1 MNHPWQGRLTV
12 ALAAL
17 LWSLSGFFIMLLT
30 RPPAWMG
37 DMKPVAAEQIACWR
51 CLFGAASLLIL
62 LRPSMIRWHP
72 LMPVMAGCFA
82 IMNLLFVLSMSM
94 GDVAEASLLQ
104 YTAPFWVFLVNV
116 LLLRRAKASRR
127 EWFALLIATVGIVV
141 IVLGRM
147 QAHQLKAAGMA
158 LGAGVAFAGVLLA
171 LSILNNFA
179 SPWLAFV
186 NQLVAGLVALPWAM
200 TTPWPEGI
208 QWLILAV
215 FGTIQVAV
223 PYWLM
228 SHAMKSVPAHE
239 AALITLLDPLL
250 APVWAFFITWSIPD
264 APTWLGGFVFLMALV
279 IRYLPLRA
287 KA

>member
-116 LLLRRAKASRR
+116 LLLRRAKVSKR

-141 IVLGRM
+141 IVRGRM

-171 LSILNNFA
+171 LSILNSFA

-279 IRYLPLRA
+279 IRYLPLRS
-287 KA
+287 KN